1 MNPGRNDPCPCG
13 SGRKYKK
20 CCEPATHVAVNPAVA
35 RADAAKEADSALTLR
50 ILRFAHARAG
60 TTWLPAAFDL
70 YVGGTGEAVGDAEL
84 QLAVPWAMFNAEAD
98 DGITMAA
105 MFRHENATRLP
116 KELRELLD
124 AQMNAWLGIWDVR
137 RVERGVGMQVTDLL
151 SGEERFVHEIN
162 GSEAIEV
169 RAVILGRV
177 VDVGGVTIFGGIHPN
192 PLEPMDADIVV
203 REVRR
208 LCRVRTRP
216 IAVERLRQPRIE
228 LALID
233 TWRDIA
239 EREWTRPAPRITNT
253 DGDPLLLTTDHFDV
267 LTSGHSAL
275 LARIATLAGA
285 EEPDVS
291 DSDDGETIITVTKPG
306 NAKTKLW
313 DNTIIG
319 RIVIKGQRM
328 RVESNST
335 RRADTLRA
343 SVTEHLGPLV
353 KYRMRDETPQEE
365 MMRRASEPHEPRSA
379 AQGNSPE
386 AVAVMREFKERYML
400 DWLDQEV
407 PALGGLTPR
416 EAAKSPR
423 SRKDIEVLLRDLENH
438 EGRLP
443 ESERF
448 DVDRLRAVLGLED
461 RKSPAT

>member
-1 MNPGRNDPCPCG
+1 
-13 SGRKYKK
+13 
-20 CCEPATHVAVNPAVA
+20 
-35 RADAAKEADSALTLR
+35 
-50 ILRFAHARAG
+50 
-60 TTWLPAAFDL
+60 
-70 YVGGTGEAVGDAEL
+70 
-84 QLAVPWAMFNAEAD
+84 
-98 DGITMAA
+98 
-105 MFRHENATRLP
+105 
-116 KELRELLD
+116 
-124 AQMNAWLGIWDVR
+124 
-137 RVERGVGMQVTDLL
+137 
-151 SGEERFVHEIN
+151 
-162 GSEAIEV
+162 
-169 RAVILGRV
+169 
-177 VDVGGVTIFGGIHPN
+177 
-192 PLEPMDADIVV
+192 
-203 REVRR
+203 
-208 LCRVRTRP
+208 
-216 IAVERLRQPRIE
+216 
-228 LALID
+228 
-233 TWRDIA
+233 
-239 EREWTRPAPRITNT
+239 
-253 DGDPLLLTTDHFDV
+253 
-267 LTSGHSAL
+267 L

-400 DWLDQEV
+400 DWLDQEI

-438 EGRLP
+438 ESRLP

-448 DVDRLRAVLGLED
+448 DVDRLRAALGVED